1 MRRRSFLTGLGLSL
15 AAAAAS
21 RAQGRATIVD
31 THLHPVRSLRR
42 GGSVGGII
50 PNVLREMDQF
60 GISHAI
66 LMPPPYAEQ
75 DPKTYGLAE
84 LSSAVR
90 GQPRLAFAA
99 GGESLNPLLHG
110 VTADR
115 VSTDTR
121 RRFTAEAEKI
131 AAAGA
136 AAFGEIAIEHFSSG
150 RGGHPYES
158 VPPDHP
164 LMLALADVA
173 ARNGLPIE
181 MHMEAVPQDMAF
193 PPNRPK
199 GPNPPTLRANI
210 AGLERLLA
218 HNRQARIVWAHAGW
232 DLSGMRTPALMQG
245 LLQRHANLF
254 MNIKSDRAGD
264 PVTAPL
270 DGGGRLKPA
279 WLALLRAAPG
289 RFCIGTDQ
297 FVSDDATDRLQ
308 QARRVVD
315 ALPPDLA
322 TSVASGNA
330 RQIYRL
336 RI

>member
-1 MRRRSFLTGLGLSL
+1 MRRRSFLTGLGLSVIAP
-15 AAAAAS
+15 AAP
-21 RAQGRATIVD
+21 RAQGGTAIVD
-31 THLHPVRSLRR
+31 THVHPVRSLRR
-42 GGSVGGII
+42 GGSVGGAIS
-50 PNVLREMDQF
+50 NVLREMDQF
-60 GISHAI
+60 GVSHAI
-66 LMPPPYAEQ
+66 LLPPPYSEH

-99 GGESLNPLLHG
+99 GGESLNPMLHG
-110 VTADR
+110 APADR
-115 VSTDTR
+115 VSADTL

-173 ARNGLPIE
+173 ARHGLPIE

-199 GPNPPTLRANI
+199 GPNPQTLRANI
-210 AGLERLLA
+210 GRFERLLA

-232 DLSGMRTPALMQG
+232 DLSGMRTPALMQD

-264 PVTAPL
+264 PATAPL
-270 DGGGRLKPA
+270 DGGGRLKPG

-289 RFCIGTDQ
+289 RFCVGSDQ
-297 FVSDDATDRLQ
+297 FVSDGGADRLQ
-308 QARRVVD
+308 QARRIVD
-315 ALPPDLA
+315 ALPADLA
-322 TSVASGNA
+322 TAVASGNA

>member
-1 MRRRSFLTGLGLSL
+1 MRRRSFLTGFGLSL
-15 AAAAAS
+15 VAPAAL
-21 RAQGRATIVD
+21 RAQASATIFD
-31 THLHPVRSLRR
+31 THVHPVRSLRR
-42 GGSVGGII
+42 GGSVSGII
-50 PNVLREMDQF
+50 STALREMDQL
-60 GISHAI
+60 GVSHAI
-66 LMPPPYAEQ
+66 LLPPPYAEH
-75 DPKTYGLAE
+75 DAKTYGLAE

-99 GGESLNPLLHG
+99 GGESLNPMLHG

-115 VSTDTR
+115 VSADNL

-136 AAFGEIAIEHFSSG
+136 AAFGEIAVEHFSSG

-158 VPPDHP
+158 IPPDHP

-193 PPNRPK
+193 PANRQR
-199 GPNPPTLRANI
+199 GPNPQTLRANI
-210 AGLERLLA
+210 GGFERLLA

-264 PVTAPL
+264 PATAPL
-270 DGGGRLKPA
+270 DGSGRLKPV

-289 RFCIGTDQ
+289 RFCIGSDQ
-297 FVSDDATDRLQ
+297 FISDGGADRMQ
-308 QARRVVD
+308 QARRIVD

-322 TSVASGNA
+322 MAVAGGNA